1 MAEDGSRRA
10 PAPDSIEGF
19 DLDGSAVRLDLSSGR
34 RVLHFLTSS
43 CRPCR
48 AVWPHLGPG
57 DVAVTPGPATESR
70 QDVAALAPAEALV
83 VMSSEAWFE
92 FRAGPAPWRVELQD
106 GIVIRAGSGQAGAQS
121 VHGADDV

>member
-1 MAEDGSRRA
+1 MAEDGRRRA
-10 PAPDSIEGF
+10 SVPGAIEGIA
-19 DLDGSAVRLDLSSGR
+19 LDGSAIRVDLSSGR

-48 AVWPHLGPG
+48 AVWPHLGPA

-70 QDVAALAPAEALV
+70 QDVAALAPAEATV
-83 VMSSEAWFE
+83 VMSSEAWFA

-106 GIVIRAGSGQAGAQS
+106 GIVIRTGSGQIGAQS
-121 VHGADDV
+121 VHGGDDV